1 MFPAVVCED
10 WLADLEVWLQ
20 EKLQPGE
27 WIAHSVCSLTFFVS
41 LLDNVPYLKVGTL
54 KIDHGVHSFNAA
66 E

>member
-27 WIAHSVCSLTFFVS
+27 WIAH
-41 LLDNVPYLKVGTL
+41 
-54 KIDHGVHSFNAA
+54 
-66 E
+66 